1 MTMKGMW
8 VTGLAVGLVAV
19 MGGCSREEAKKV
31 HPNEEA
37 VRSAYAAFQKKDM
50 PAVMRKLSDDVT
62 FIVPGKSI
70 QSGTFAGKPEVGRYF
85 SIVGKFTAGTHTV
98 EPIQIL
104 ADDTSVIAQVRAT
117 GTHGGDVFDMTVLH
131 VMKVKD
137 GRVTE
142 MRIIPTD
149 QYAFD
154 EFWS

>member
-1 MTMKGMW
+1 MKGMW
-8 VTGLAVGLVAV
+8 MTAVAVGLVAA
-19 MGGCSREEAKKV
+19 MAGCSKEEVKTV

-50 PAVMRKLSDDVT
+50 QAVMSKLSDDVT

-98 EPIQIL
+98 EPLEIL
-104 ADDTSVIAQVRAT
+104 ANDTSVIAQVRAK
-117 GTHGGDVFDMTVLH
+117 GTHAGDVFDMTVLH

-137 GRVTE
+137 GMVTE